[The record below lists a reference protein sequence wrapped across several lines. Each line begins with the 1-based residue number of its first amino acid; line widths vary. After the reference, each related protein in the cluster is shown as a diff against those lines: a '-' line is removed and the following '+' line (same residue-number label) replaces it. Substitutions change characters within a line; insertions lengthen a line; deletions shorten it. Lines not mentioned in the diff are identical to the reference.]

1 MMKTYHRFILQIVLS
16 ILLISCESNDKQSD
30 STMES
35 PLRGSDT
42 VYCDESIFTCI
53 NNSMP
58 IYQKAFPDAHITL
71 FSKNAR
77 SSMAELF
84 SEKTN
89 SIIVARN
96 YLSDEDSLLKQSGN
110 SFQKIHIANDGL
122 VFFVSKEFPI
132 DTLNINQLTEY
143 ISGKNRLSFYFPK
156 LNSEPLLLIPGAQ
169 SSEYANSIFFFPQ
182 LSKTAKDIATFNDSK
197 DSIVFEVLKGKSIG
211 LGYLSYI
218 QKNPLLKSLRIG
230 YIDSLGNRISPQIVH
245 QGFIIQ
251 KKYPFGIPII
261 AYLREKRQNLPWGFA
276 TFMEKDPNIQKV
288 LLDCGLIPVFA
299 KYNLIQED

>member
-1 MMKTYHRFILQIVLS
+1 M
-16 ILLISCESNDKQSD
+16 LISCESNDKQSD
-30 STMES
+30 STIES

-53 NNSMP
+53 NNAMP

-84 SEKTN
+84 SEKTK

-96 YLSDEDSLLKQSGN
+96 YLSDEDSLLKQSGY

-169 SSEYANSIFFFPQ
+169 SSEYANSISFFPQ
-182 LSKTAKDIATFNDSK
+182 LSKTAKDIAKFNNSK

-230 YIDSLGNRISPQIVH
+230 YIDSLGNRIPPQIVH

-251 KKYPFGIPII
+251 KKYPFEIPII

>member
-1 MMKTYHRFILQIVLS
+1 M
-16 ILLISCESNDKQSD
+16 LISCESNDKQSD
-30 STMES
+30 STIES

-53 NNSMP
+53 NNAMP

-84 SEKTN
+84 SEKTK

-96 YLSDEDSLLKQSGN
+96 YLSDEDSLLKQSGY

-169 SSEYANSIFFFPQ
+169 SSEYANSISFFPQ
-182 LSKTAKDIATFNDSK
+182 LSKTAKDIAKFNNSK

-230 YIDSLGNRISPQIVH
+230 YLDSLGNRIPPQIVH

-251 KKYPFGIPII
+251 KKYPFEIPII

-276 TFMEKDPNIQKV
+276 TFIEKDPNIQKV